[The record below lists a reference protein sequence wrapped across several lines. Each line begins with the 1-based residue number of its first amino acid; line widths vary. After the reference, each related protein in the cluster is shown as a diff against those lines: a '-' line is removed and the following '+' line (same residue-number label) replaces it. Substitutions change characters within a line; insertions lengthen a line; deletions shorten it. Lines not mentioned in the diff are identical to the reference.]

1 MGKRATYSKLEN
13 PVEGVRNRVRAL
25 VVALSI
31 SIILVVSMMSPVIKA
46 AGSTTI
52 IGVTPP
58 IHIAATV
65 GGTFSEAVIVST
77 TEGINSIDLTITYNS
92 TLLEVFSVYQGTF
105 FPASFP
111 PTIFTYDDNPANGTI
126 HISAELLDP
135 QVQTGNG
142 TLAEI
147 RFNPILDP
155 QTLVYS
161 PIRIDHLEVLNSG
174 HQPISCDTLGSMYFW
189 KFITPPIPPTSGRLA
204 DIYTQRGGTGEG
216 TWGGEFTAGSLVI
229 LSVLATYND
238 FPVQHLPVAFQVQD
252 DQNQTVAILVG
263 MTDENGVATTEFRIR
278 NDTRTEGKWTA
289 VATVDISCTI
299 VLDYTYFTVF
309 FPHVIGGYTV
319 NVSNGLDPTPI
330 YVTILAAMAT
340 TAICCRRRRRK
351 EK

>member
-1 MGKRATYSKLEN
+1 MF
-13 PVEGVRNRVRAL
+13 VL
-25 VVALSI
+25 V
-31 SIILVVSMMSPVIKA
+31 ILVLILSPRAKA
-46 AGSTTI
+46 ADATTI
-52 IGVTPP
+52 MTLTPP
-58 IHIAATV
+58 IHIA
-65 GGTFSEAVIVST
+65 EAVGDTFIETVTVST
-77 TEGINSIDLTITYNS
+77 TEGINSIDLTITYNT
-92 TLLEVFSVYQGTF
+92 TLLDVVSVFHGTF
-105 FPASFP
+105 FPPNFP
-111 PTIFTYDDNPANGTI
+111 PTIFTYEDNPANGTI

-142 TLAEI
+142 TLADI

-155 QTLVYS
+155 KTLVYS
-161 PIRIDHLEVLNSG
+161 PIRIDHFEVLNFG

-216 TWGGEFTAGSLVI
+216 TYGGEFAAGSLVI

-252 DQNQTVAILVG
+252 GKNQTVAILIG
-263 MTDENGVATTEFRIR
+263 MTDENGVATTQFRIR
-278 NDTRTEGKWTA
+278 NDTNSEGKWTA

-319 NVSNGLDPTPI
+319 SISSRLDPTPI

-340 TAICCRRRRRK
+340 TAICCRRRRSN

>member
-1 MGKRATYSKLEN
+1 MGKRATYNRLEN
-13 PVEGVRNRVRAL
+13 PVKGVRNTVRMLA
-25 VVALSI
+25 VALSI
-31 SIILVVSMMSPVIKA
+31 LIIIAVLMLSPVTKA
-46 AGSTTI
+46 AESTTI

-58 IHIAATV
+58 IQIAKAV
-65 GGTFSEAVIVST
+65 GDTFIKNVTVST
-77 TEGINSIDLTITYNS
+77 IEDINSIDLTITYNT
-92 TLLEVFSVYQGTF
+92 TLLDVVSVFQGNF
-105 FPASFP
+105 FPQTYP
-111 PTIFTYDDNPANGTI
+111 PTIFTYEDNQENGTI
-126 HISAELLDP
+126 HISAQLLDP
-135 QVQTGNG
+135 QTRTGNG

-161 PIRIDHLEVLNSG
+161 PIRIDHLEVLDFR
-174 HQPISCDTLGSMYFW
+174 HQPVSCDTLGSMYFW

-204 DIYTQRGGTGEG
+204 DIYTQRGGIGEG
-216 TWGGEFTAGSLVI
+216 TWGGEFAAGSLVV

-252 DQNQTVAILVG
+252 PQNQTVAILIG
-263 MTDENGVATTEFRIR
+263 MTDENGIATTDFRIR

-299 VLDYTYFTVF
+299 VLDVTYFTVF

-319 NVSNGLDPTPI
+319 SMSSGLDPTPV
-330 YVTILAAMAT
+330 YVAILAAMAT
-340 TAICCRRRRRK
+340 TVVCYRRRRSK